1 MDCCAVAL
9 RGGVIVAPQGC
20 SKSCML
26 VKYGNADCQRNHHWP
41 THKKLCKQRAAE
53 LHDT

>member
-1 MDCCAVAL
+1 MSCWGWTAVRCA
-9 RGGVIVAPQGC
+9 VAPQGC